1 MAAHLMRIIA
11 GIAKGRPLTAP
22 KGPRTRPMMDRAK
35 EAIFSM
41 LAPEIEDSRVL
52 DLYAGS
58 GSMGLEALSR
68 GASSVVFVESWRQAL
83 RSLRDNIE
91 TVGLGGDVAGAAVE
105 EWLRFGSDTFDIA
118 FVDPPYDLPLPSVEE
133 VLRRLVRWL
142 SDGATVVVHRRHGS
156 GEVAGSEGLTVVDRR
171 RYGDAEITRLTKEA
185 GG

>member
-1 MAAHLMRIIA
+1 MRIIA

-22 KGPRTRPMMDRAK
+22 KGSRTRPMMDRAK

-41 LAPEIEDSRVL
+41 LAPEIEDSRVV

-68 GASSVVFVESWRQAL
+68 GAASVVFVESWREAIKAL
-83 RSLRDNIE
+83 RTNIE
-91 TVGLGGDVAGAAVE
+91 TVGLGGDVVTAAVE
-105 EWLRFGSDTFDIA
+105 EWLRTGSEGFDVA
-118 FVDPPYDLPLPSVEE
+118 FVDPPYDLPLPSVEK
-133 VLRRLVRWL
+133 VLGRLAPRL
-142 SDGATVVVHRRHGS
+142 SDGATVVVHRRSGS
-156 GEVAGSEGLTVVDRR
+156 GEVAGPEGLTVVDRR

>member
-1 MAAHLMRIIA
+1 MRIIA

-22 KGPRTRPMMDRAK
+22 KGPRPRPMMDRAK

-41 LAPEIEDSRVL
+41 LAPEVVDARVL

-68 GASSVVFVESWRQAL
+68 GAADVVFVESWREAVKTL
-83 RSLRDNIE
+83 RANLTS
-91 TVGLGGDVAGAAVE
+91 VGLGGEIVVATVE
-105 EWLRFGSDTFDIA
+105 DWLRRATGRFDIA

-133 VLRRLVRWL
+133 VLGLLAPRL
-142 SDGATVVVHRRHGS
+142 SDGATVVVHRRSGS
-156 GEVAGSEGLTVVDRR
+156 GEVASPAGLTVVDRR
-171 RYGDAEITRLTKEA
+171 RYGDAEITRLMKEA